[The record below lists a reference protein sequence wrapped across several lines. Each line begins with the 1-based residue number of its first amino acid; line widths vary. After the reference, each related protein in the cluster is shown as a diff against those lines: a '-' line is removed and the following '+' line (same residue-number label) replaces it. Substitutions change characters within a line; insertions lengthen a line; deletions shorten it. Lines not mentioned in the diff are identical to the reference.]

1 VKNSLILSTTKD
13 VEKMENDK
21 ILKAKAIAAEN
32 DAWTTEFANLYE
44 AYKDFP

>member
-21 ILKAKAIAAEN
+21 ILKANAIAAEN
-32 DAWTTEFANLYE
+32 DAWATEFANLYE
-44 AYKDFP
+44 AYKDYP